1 MKESWNHLISPVLK
15 EKKQQRKVGYL
26 WSFLIILILQMRKEE
41 GYTMGSLP
49 TTCMYNHED
58 DVGSQ
63 RKSYELALQRWELGW
78 SRCSSGEGNW
88 PGLACPT
95 DSQHLQGGLAHGRSL
110 EMLADSKIKHSTSQ
124 SCSGSSTRKCMQD
137 VYILAQRGPLINTN
151 WTWVLTH

>member
-1 MKESWNHLISPVLK
+1 M
-15 EKKQQRKVGYL
+15 GYL

-63 RKSYELALQRWELGW
+63 RKIYELALQLWELGW

-88 PGLACPT
+88 PVLSHGLPAPARRPGTWQVSGNAC
-95 DSQHLQGGLAHGRSL
+95 
-110 EMLADSKIKHSTSQ
+110 
-124 SCSGSSTRKCMQD
+124 
-137 VYILAQRGPLINTN
+137 
-151 WTWVLTH
+151 